1 MKPKSRPE
9 SSQLQLFQAQFEQLL
24 NQDHPLVV
32 LAGQIDWA
40 RFDAALA
47 DCYSPDQG
55 APAKAV
61 RLLVGLHYLKHTFN
75 ESDESLV
82 ERWIENPYWQY
93 FCGFETMQHELPL
106 HPTSLTKWRQR
117 VGADKLGELLGETL
131 ALALRENQV
140 TEQELAQVNVDTT
153 VQEKNITY
161 PTDSKLLYKAIVKL
175 GETAKK
181 QNVKLRQTY
190 VRVAKQAAIMAGRYA
205 HAKQFKRM
213 RKQLKQLRTWLGRV
227 IRDLRRKLPQPNEA
241 LEALLTRCERLHAQ
255 QPTDKNKLYS
265 LHEPEVKCI
274 SKGKARQRYEFGQKV
289 TVATTNSS
297 NWIVGVELCEGNPY
311 DGHTLASALTTIEQ
325 TTSISV
331 TDAYVDKGYRG
342 HDYQGE
348 AAVHIAGSSTKKL
361 SRSQKKKRKRR
372 SAVEPKIGHLKSD
385 NRMRRCF
392 LKGLAG
398 DAINA
403 ILAAA
408 GSNLQKL
415 LRAIARALIFW
426 LVDCLP
432 SFTISTKSWGQPIQ
446 AK

>member
-9 SSQLQLFQAQFEQLL
+9 SSQLQLFQAHFEQLL
-24 NQDHPLVV
+24 NHDHPLFA

-40 RFDAALA
+40 RFDAALS

-61 RLLVGLHYLKHTFN
+61 RLLVGMHYLKHAFD

-82 ERWIENPYWQY
+82 ERWVENPYWQH

-117 VGADKLGELLGETL
+117 VGAEKLAELLGETIS
-131 ALALRENQV
+131 LALREHQV
-140 TEQELAQVNVDTT
+140 TSQELAQVNVDTT

-161 PTDSKLLYKAIVKL
+161 PTDSKLLHKAIVKL
-175 GETAKK
+175 GQAAKK
-181 QNVKLRQTY
+181 RNVKLRQTY
-190 VRVAKQAAIMAGRYA
+190 VRVAKKAAMMTGRYA

-213 RKQLKQLRTWLGRV
+213 RRQLKKLRTYLGRV
-227 IRDLRRKLPQPNEA
+227 IRDLRRKLPQPDET
-241 LEALLTRCERLHAQ
+241 LQTLLIQCERLHAQ
-255 QPTDKNKLYS
+255 KPSDKNKLYS

-289 TVATTNSS
+289 TVATANRS
-297 NWIVGVELCEGNPY
+297 NWIVGVELCKDNPY
-311 DGHTLASALTTIEQ
+311 DGHTLASAMTTIEQ
-325 TTSISV
+325 TTGVSV

-348 AAVHIAGSSTKKL
+348 ATVHIAGSSTKKL
-361 SRSQKKKRKRR
+361 SRAKKKRRKRR

-415 LRAIARALIFW
+415 LRAIGSALIFW
-426 LVDCLP
+426 LRCCLLAASPTRNSP
-432 SFTISTKSWGQPIQ
+432 SQLAF
-446 AK
+446 AR

>member
-1 MKPKSRPE
+1 MKPRSRPE

-24 NQDHPLVV
+24 NHDHPLFV
-32 LAGQIDWA
+32 LAGQIDWN
-40 RFDAALA
+40 RFNTTLA
-47 DCYSPDQG
+47 GCYNPDQG

-61 RLLVGLHYLKHTFN
+61 RLLVGLHYLKHTF
-75 ESDESLV
+75 DESVV

-106 HPTSLTKWRQR
+106 HPTSLVKWRQR
-117 VGADKLGELLGETL
+117 VGAEKLAELLSETI

-140 TEQELAQVNVDTT
+140 TKQELSQVNVETT

-161 PTDSKLLYKAIVKL
+161 PTDSKLLHKAIVKL
-175 GETAKK
+175 GQAARKRD
-181 QNVKLRQTY
+181 VKLRQTY
-190 VRVAKQAAIMAGRYA
+190 VRVAKTAAVKTGRYA

-213 RKQLKQLRTWLGRV
+213 RRTLKKLHTYLGRV
-227 IRDLRRKLPQPNEA
+227 IRDLRRKLPQPDEA
-241 LEALLTRCERLHAQ
+241 LETLLSRCERLHAQ
-255 QPTDKNKLYS
+255 QPSEKHKIYS
-265 LHEPEVKCI
+265 LHEPDVKCI
-274 SKGKARQRYEFGQKV
+274 SKGKARQRYEFGQKL
-289 TVATTNSS
+289 TVATANRS

-311 DGHTLASALTTIEQ
+311 DGHTLSSAMTTIEQ
-325 TTSISV
+325 TTGVEV

-348 AAVHIAGSSTKKL
+348 AQVHLAGSSTKQL

-385 NRMRRCF
+385 HRLGRCF
-392 LKGLAG
+392 LKGLTG

-408 GSNLQKL
+408 GSNLLKL
-415 LRAIARALIFW
+415 LRGIIYALIYW
-426 LVDCLP
+426 LTAGLKTGLQSLQVLHRKP
-432 SFTISTKSWGQPIQ
+432 NAT
-446 AK
+446 